1 MHTMVSSNLEM
12 LLINEI
18 EKRQFKNR
26 LMSNL
31 EKQINT
37 VLELRAKR
45 RVPTRKSTVHTMASS
60 KLEMLLINEIEKRE
74 LKNRLMSNLE
84 NRKKKHASDLK

>member
-1 MHTMVSSNLEM
+1 MHTMASSKLEM

-18 EKRQFKNR
+18 EKREFKNR

-45 RVPTRKSTVHTMASS
+45 RVPTRKPTEMEKQFLAG
-60 KLEMLLINEIEKRE
+60 LEKQLQGV
-74 LKNRLMSNLE
+74 LE
-84 NRKKKHASDLK
+84 NRKKKHASALK

>member
-45 RVPTRKSTVHTMASS
+45 RVPTRKSS
-60 KLEMLLINEIEKRE
+60 KMELLIQAE
-74 LKNRLMSNLE
+74 
-84 NRKKKHASDLK
+84 KKKHTSALKYFCEKYK